1 MTDKLKEISSW
12 LFEQGIGITREVLN
26 EKLEEA
32 YKQGQIDGYHEQVD
46 ATLDNI
52 LSNTMLDIEKK
63 RKDLFERNFYNVP
76 SEQDAIEMRVYEY
89 LTDNLPKI
97 VKAYRES

>member
-12 LFEQGIGITREVLN
+12 LLEQGIGITRDVLN

-32 YKQGQIDGYHEQVD
+32 YKQGQLDGYHEQVET
-46 ATLDNI
+46 TLDNI
-52 LSNTMLDIEKK
+52 LSNTMLDIDKK
-63 RKDLFERNFYNVP
+63 KKVLFEKNFYNVP
-76 SEQDAIEMRVYEY
+76 SEEDAIEMIVYEY
-89 LTDNLPKI
+89 LTENLPKI

>member
-12 LFEQGIGITREVLN
+12 LLEQGIGITRDVLN

-32 YKQGQIDGYHEQVD
+32 YKQGQLDGYHEQVET
-46 ATLDNI
+46 TLDNI
-52 LSNTMLDIEKK
+52 LSNTMLDIDKK
-63 RKDLFERNFYNVP
+63 KKVLFEKNFYNVP
-76 SEQDAIEMRVYEY
+76 SEEDTIEMRVYEY
-89 LTDNLPKI
+89 LTENLPKI

>member
-32 YKQGQIDGYHEQVD
+32 YNQGQIDGYHEQVD

-52 LSNTMLDIEKK
+52 LSNTMLEIEKK
-63 RKDLFERNFYNVP
+63 KKVLFERNFYNVP
-76 SEQDAIEMRVYEY
+76 SEEDAIEMRVYEY

-97 VKAYRES
+97 VKVYRES

>member
-12 LFEQGIGITREVLN
+12 LLEQGIGITRDVLN

-32 YKQGQIDGYHEQVD
+32 YKQGQLDGYHEQVET
-46 ATLDNI
+46 TLDNI
-52 LSNTMLDIEKK
+52 LSNTMLDIDKK
-63 RKDLFERNFYNVP
+63 KKVLFEKNFYNVP
-76 SEQDAIEMRVYEY
+76 SEEDAIEMRVYEY
-89 LTDNLPKI
+89 LTENLPKI

>member
-12 LFEQGIGITREVLN
+12 LLEQGIGITRDVLN

-32 YKQGQIDGYHEQVD
+32 YKQGQLDGYHEQVET
-46 ATLDNI
+46 TLDNI
-52 LSNTMLDIEKK
+52 LSNTMLDIDKK
-63 RKDLFERNFYNVP
+63 KKVLFEKNFYNVS
-76 SEQDAIEMRVYEY
+76 SEEDAIEMRVYEY
-89 LTDNLPKI
+89 LTENLPKI

>member
-63 RKDLFERNFYNVP
+63 KKDLFERNFYNVP

>member
-1 MTDKLKEISSW
+1 MTNKLKEISSW

-32 YKQGQIDGYHEQVD
+32 YKQGRIDSYHEQVD

-63 RKDLFERNFYNVP
+63 KKVLFERNFYNVP
-76 SEQDAIEMRVYEY
+76 SEEDAIEMRVYEY

>member
-12 LFEQGIGITREVLN
+12 LLEQGIGITRDVLN

-32 YKQGQIDGYHEQVD
+32 YKQGKLDGYHEQVD

-52 LSNTMLDIEKK
+52 LYNTMQDIEKK
-63 RKDLFERNFYNVP
+63 KKVLFERNFYNVP
-76 SEQDAIEMRVYEY
+76 SEEDAVEMRVYEY
-89 LTDNLPKI
+89 LTENLSKI
-97 VKAYRES
+97 VKAYREG

>member
-12 LFEQGIGITREVLN
+12 LLEQGIGITRDVLN

-32 YKQGQIDGYHEQVD
+32 YKQGQLDGYHEQVET
-46 ATLDNI
+46 TLDNI
-52 LSNTMLDIEKK
+52 LSNTMLDIDKK
-63 RKDLFERNFYNVP
+63 KKVLFEKNFYNVP
-76 SEQDAIEMRVYEY
+76 SEEDAIEMRVYEY
-89 LTDNLPKI
+89 LTENLPNI

>member
-12 LFEQGIGITREVLN
+12 LLEQGIGITRDVLN

-32 YKQGQIDGYHEQVD
+32 YKQGQLDGYHEQVEN
-46 ATLDNI
+46 TLDNI
-52 LSNTMLDIEKK
+52 LSNTMLDIDKK
-63 RKDLFERNFYNVP
+63 KKVLFEKNFYNVP
-76 SEQDAIEMRVYEY
+76 SEEDAIEMRVYEY
-89 LTDNLPKI
+89 LTENLPKI

>member
-32 YKQGQIDGYHEQVD
+32 YKQGQIDGYHEQVE

-52 LSNTMLDIEKK
+52 LSNTMLEIEKK
-63 RKDLFERNFYNVP
+63 KKVLFERNFYNVP
-76 SEQDAIEMRVYEY
+76 SEEDAIEMRVYEY

-97 VKAYRES
+97 VKVYRES